1 VTLAANFDWSLVWQY
16 HSQLL
21 SGLWVAIEVS
31 AVALVTSVLFGLL
44 LALGRMSKGPVKW
57 ISALFINVFR
67 GIPALVSVLWVYY
80 GWSLLLNI
88 NLSPFQSGVVA
99 LTFLYGAFI
108 AEIDRAALLA
118 IPKGQREA
126 GLALGLSRWRIFL
139 HVTLPQA
146 TRIAIPNIGSM
157 FIGMVKDTSVFSV
170 VGLTELLRVTQ
181 NIESQTYQPF
191 VLYTAAAGFYVAAA
205 FLIDFLFRLIE
216 KILAKPSTGMLSRF
230 ATSRQRRRAE
240 LIASRSAPIRGS
252 IAASKV

>member
-1 VTLAANFDWSLVWQY
+1 MTLAANFDWSLVWQY

-99 LTFLYGAFI
+99 LTFLYGAF
-108 AEIDRAALLA
+108 LA

-205 FLIDFLFRLIE
+205 FLIDFHPRVHCGVEGVVPNE
-216 KILAKPSTGMLSRF
+216 K
-230 ATSRQRRRAE
+230 
-240 LIASRSAPIRGS
+240 
-252 IAASKV
+252 